1 MTFAGHT
8 RTLTHTDFLYVHAYR
23 WPDIH
28 RMKVKDKNL
37 VIETATEEIFFRLV
51 CGYSGAGSVWLVYT
65 YAAES
70 ISELQ

>member
-1 MTFAGHT
+1 M
-8 RTLTHTDFLYVHAYR
+8 HANR

-51 CGYSGAGSVWLVYT
+51 R
-65 YAAES
+65 
-70 ISELQ
+70 